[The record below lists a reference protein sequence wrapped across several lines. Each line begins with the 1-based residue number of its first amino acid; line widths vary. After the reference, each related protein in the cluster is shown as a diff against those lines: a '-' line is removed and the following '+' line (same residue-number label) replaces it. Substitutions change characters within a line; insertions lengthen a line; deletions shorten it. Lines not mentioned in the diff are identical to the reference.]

1 VAGLSPDEAAAREAA
16 LAFLPGGRCR
26 RLARSGSGHIHD
38 TWLAEL
44 EGAAGTHRA
53 VLQRLNGR
61 VFPDLGAVM
70 SNVLRVTEHLRRRLA
85 AEGVPDAARRCL
97 ELLPARG
104 GGFVHVDA
112 AGHWWRGF
120 RYVEGTRSFD
130 RVPGPDAAR
139 EAGRAFGRFAV
150 RIADL
155 EGPPLAIPIEGFHC
169 LPRRV
174 GALEAARA
182 ADACGRAAAVAR
194 DLDGALALNER
205 LSRVFAAE
213 GGDELP
219 RRIAHNDCKLNNV
232 LLDERSGEALCV
244 IDLDTVMPDTLLSD
258 FGELV
263 RSSVCDAPEDEPDPS
278 RIGVDLALFRA
289 VAEGW
294 AGSAAP
300 LLGEA
305 ERALLP
311 LAGARL
317 ALENAVRFLADHLG
331 GDVYFRIQRVGH
343 NLDRA
348 RAQLRLAECL
358 WEARERLRGL
368 VAEALSGRF
377 EPL

>member
-1 VAGLSPDEAAAREAA
+1 VAGLSPDESDARSAA
-16 LAFLPGGRCR
+16 LAFIPGGRCR

-44 EGAAGTHRA
+44 QGAAGPRRA

-70 SNVLRVTEHLRRRLA
+70 GNLVRVTGHLRRRLA
-85 AEGVPDAARRCL
+85 AEGAADAERRCL
-97 ELLPARG
+97 ALLPARDG
-104 GGFVHVDA
+104 DFVHVDA
-112 AGHWWRGF
+112 AGHWWRAF
-120 RYVEGTRSFD
+120 RFVEGARSFD

-150 RIADL
+150 LMADL

-169 LPRRV
+169 LARRV
-174 GALEAARA
+174 ADLEAARD
-182 ADACGRAAAVAR
+182 ADPRGRAAAVTPE
-194 DLDGALALNER
+194 LDGALALHER
-205 LSRVFAAE
+205 LSRLFAAE
-213 GGDELP
+213 GGAELP

-263 RSSVCDAPEDEPDPS
+263 RSSVCDAPEDERDLG
-278 RIGVDLALFRA
+278 RIGVDHALFRA

-311 LAGARL
+311 LAGTRL
-317 ALENAVRFLADHLG
+317 ALENAVRFLADHLS
-331 GDVYFRIQRVGH
+331 GDVYFRIQREGQ

-348 RAQLRLAECL
+348 RAQLRLAGCL
-358 WEARERLRGL
+358 WDARERLRGL
-368 VAEALSGRF
+368 VDEVLAGAARA
-377 EPL
+377 